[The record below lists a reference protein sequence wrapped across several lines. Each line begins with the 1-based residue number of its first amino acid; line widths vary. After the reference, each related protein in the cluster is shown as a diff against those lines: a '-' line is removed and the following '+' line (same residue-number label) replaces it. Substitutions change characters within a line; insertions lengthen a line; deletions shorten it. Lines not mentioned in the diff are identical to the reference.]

1 MNTKQI
7 KLSLRNAINK
17 ITGKQVLIDEFYSL
31 SFQLC
36 EMSDNT
42 PVGTP
47 LKKQIMDRIN
57 SILEQE
63 TVYTQHGF
71 YIDSYNPYKGSKA
84 TTQKKI
90 EALKMALESFTRLQN
105 VH

>member
-7 KLSLRNAINK
+7 RLKFRDAINK
-17 ITGKQVLIDEFYSL
+17 ITGKDVLIKEFYSL
-31 SFQLC
+31 SRRLC
-36 EMSDNT
+36 EISDRT

-47 LKKQIMDRIN
+47 LKKQIMNSID

-71 YIDSYNPYKGSKA
+71 YIDSYDPYKGSKA

-105 VH
+105 VR

>member
-1 MNTKQI
+1 MNTKQL
-7 KLSLRNAINK
+7 KLSLRDAINK
-17 ITGKQVLIDEFYSL
+17 ITGKKVLIDEFYSL
-31 SFQLC
+31 SHRLC

-47 LKKQIMDRIN
+47 LKKQIMNSID

-71 YIDSYNPYKGSKA
+71 YIDSYDPYKGSKA